1 METQEKDINEVLSK
15 YEGKPDN
22 LIPLLQHIQSEY
34 GYLPEEPMEK
44 VAAYA
49 GVPHSQVYGVATFYT
64 QFRFE
69 PVGKNKIMVCRG
81 TACHVKGAPRIT
93 EEIEKELGIKE
104 GGTTEDMEYTLESVA
119 CIGACGLAPCMMVND
134 KVEANL
140 SPKKITEYFK
150 ERNKK

>member
-1 METQEKDINEVLSK
+1 METQEKDINEVLCK

-22 LIPLLQHIQSEY
+22 LIPLLQQVQSEY
-34 GYLPEEPMEK
+34 GYLPEETLLK
-44 VAAYA
+44 VAEYA
-49 GVPHSQVYGVATFYT
+49 QVPSSQVYGVATFYT
-64 QFRFE
+64 QFRFT
-69 PVGKNKIMVCRG
+69 PIGRNKIMVCRG

-93 EEIEKELGIKE
+93 EEIEKQLDIKE
-104 GGTTEDMEYTLESVA
+104 GETTEDMEYTLESVA

-134 KVEANL
+134 KVEAKL

>member
-1 METQEKDINEVLSK
+1 METLEKDINEVLSK

-34 GYLPEEPMEK
+34 GYLPEESMQK
-44 VAAYA
+44 VADYA
-49 GVPHSQVYGVATFYT
+49 QVPSSQVYGVATFYT
-64 QFRFE
+64 QFRFT

-93 EEIEKELGIKE
+93 DEVEKELGIKE
-104 GGTTEDMEYTLESVA
+104 GETTEDGEYTLESVA

-134 KVEANL
+134 KVEAKL
-140 SPKKITEYFK
+140 SPKKIKEYFK